1 MQRVDNGNAEGK
13 KAVSLFTIIEIMI
26 LVFGVISSISSTVKT
41 LKYTNKYVRCFAF
54 AVLGVVFIAVLIYNI
69 KKKLIWLLGI
79 GLIFIYLIV
88 AGYGAIVCELNS
100 ARLNRLSYY
109 KGKSVEVKIDDVIYE
124 WDGQSVTYDSR
135 ELTYISES
143 LEGNHAIHIL
153 VDGEEKK
160 NNILINPDNDT
171 IYLEITGGGTGIYLI
186 LSQTLQIK

>member
-26 LVFGVISSISSTVKT
+26 LVFGVTSSISSTVKT
-41 LKYTNKYVRCFAF
+41 LKYTNKYVWCFAF

>member
-41 LKYTNKYVRCFAF
+41 LKYTNKYVWCFAF

>member
-1 MQRVDNGNAEGK
+1 MQRVDNGNSEGK

-41 LKYTNKYVRCFAF
+41 LKYTNKYVWCFAF

>member
-1 MQRVDNGNAEGK
+1 MQRVDNGDSEGK

-41 LKYTNKYVRCFAF
+41 LKYTNKYVWCFAF
-54 AVLGVVFIAVLIYNI
+54 AVLGVVFIAILIYNI
-69 KKKLIWLLGI
+69 KKKLIWLSGI
-79 GLIFIYLIV
+79 ALILLYLII
-88 AGYGAIVCELNS
+88 AGFGAIVCEMNS

-109 KGKSVEVKIDDVIYE
+109 KGKSVEVKIDDVAYK
-124 WDGQSVTYDSR
+124 WDGQSVTYDPR

-143 LEGNHAIHIL
+143 LDGDHKIRIL

-160 NNILINPDNDT
+160 NNILINPNNDN

-186 LSQTLQIK
+186 LESKG

>member
-1 MQRVDNGNAEGK
+1 MQRVDNGNADGK

-41 LKYTNKYVRCFAF
+41 LKYTNKYVWCFAF

>member
-41 LKYTNKYVRCFAF
+41 LKYTNKYVWCFAF

-69 KKKLIWLLGI
+69 KKKLTWLLGI

>member
-1 MQRVDNGNAEGK
+1 MQRVDNGDSEGK

-41 LKYTNKYVRCFAF
+41 LKYTNKYVWCFAF
-54 AVLGVVFIAVLIYNI
+54 AVLGVVFIAILIYNI
-69 KKKLIWLLGI
+69 KKKLIWLPGI
-79 GLIFIYLIV
+79 ALILLYLII
-88 AGYGAIVCELNS
+88 AGFGAIVCEMNS

-109 KGKSVEVKIDDVIYE
+109 KGKSVEVKIDDVAYK
-124 WDGQSVTYDSR
+124 WDGQSVTYDPR

-143 LEGNHAIHIL
+143 LDGDHKIRIL

-160 NNILINPDNDT
+160 NNILINPNNDN

-186 LSQTLQIK
+186 LESKG